1 MLECTPMDPSTLN
14 CTVCSASLAGKM
26 VFRGFDLSF
35 CSERCRSNMVLALKL
50 REQQMQASRVFA
62 ELDTG
67 SSHSEER
74 REGEGSPPPVDFGS
88 L

>member
-1 MLECTPMDPSTLN
+1 
-14 CTVCSASLAGKM
+14 M

-35 CSERCRSNMVLALKL
+35 CSERCRSNMVLALQL
-50 REQQMQASRVFA
+50 REQQMQASRVFT

-67 SSHSEER
+67 RSHGNHEGAEER
-74 REGEGSPPPVDFGS
+74 REGEGSPPPLNFAS